1 MTALKFAL
9 HKNLWEG
16 ITMSDEIIQELWEIK
31 DGMAQ
36 EYGHDLDAFVAH
48 LQSRQRT
55 ADQKI
60 ADLQAMK
67 KAGEQTF
74 SVKPARK

>member
-1 MTALKFAL
+1 M
-9 HKNLWEG
+9 H
-16 ITMSDEIIQELWEIK
+16 DEIIQELWEIK

-55 ADQKI
+55 AGQRVI
-60 ADLQAMK
+60 DLQAMK
-67 KAGEQTF
+67 KAGERAS
-74 SVKPARK
+74 SVKPRS